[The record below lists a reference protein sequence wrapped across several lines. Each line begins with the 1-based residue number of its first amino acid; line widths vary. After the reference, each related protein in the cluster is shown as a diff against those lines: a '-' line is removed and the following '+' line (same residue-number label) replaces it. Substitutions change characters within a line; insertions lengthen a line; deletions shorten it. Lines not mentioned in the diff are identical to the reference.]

1 MKNSIRRQMQVW
13 LMTPLLILLIVSAV
27 CSYVLSM
34 YLSRE
39 AYDKTLLNS
48 MDSLASRLIFKGDT
62 VEVEKLP
69 KRTQTLLTHENRDE
83 FLYEVFTPDG
93 KLLTKDQGLP
103 KPPVAI
109 PAGEMAGMKYE
120 VIGNK
125 VFRVAATKVCLP
137 EAASGALIVQAAE
150 TLNSRKEYRRKLLLG
165 IVIPQMI
172 LLSLAVLAVW
182 ISIEKGIKPLRTIS
196 ELVRRRAPTDL
207 SPIHEEHA
215 PSEVK
220 SFLTALNGLFMRI
233 SADVEK
239 QHRFAANAA
248 HQLRTPLAGL
258 KTYIELLEKNSKD
271 PEQDKMLNQMNDGVD
286 RIIRTVQ
293 QLLSL
298 SRAEQN
304 DALLQSYDIIDLNCV
319 AENALTDAVPESIRL
334 NIEVDLDTPDHPTHI
349 RGDAI
354 SLKEL
359 TTNLIENAIKYNSP
373 GGHVSVSVTNGETVE
388 LSVEDD
394 GLGIPVEERSKVFE
408 RFYRMEKAINLDVSG
423 SGLGLSIVSEIA
435 RIHGATI
442 NLESGKGNKGSKFTV
457 VFPKVPPSVLVETA
471 GLSGA
476 QKANV
481 KQNNHNGSNGNG
493 TSGKTT
499 DAHGKNE
506 QAEVKSSKENTY
518 EL

>member
-27 CSYVLSM
+27 VSYVLSM

-39 AYDKTLLNS
+39 AYDKTLINS
-48 MDSLASRLIFKGDT
+48 MDSLTSRLVFSGDK
-62 VEVEKLP
+62 VWIEKLP
-69 KRTQTLLTHENRDE
+69 KRTQTILTHENKDDFIYE
-83 FLYEVFTPDG
+83 LYSSDG
-93 KLLTKDQGLP
+93 KLLTKDEKLP
-103 KPPVAI
+103 KPPV
-109 PAGEMAGMKYE
+109 PVPPGEMAGLKYE
-120 VIGNK
+120 VIDNK
-125 VFRVAATKVCLP
+125 VFRIASTKIDVP
-137 EAASGALIVQAAE
+137 EVSSGRLIIQVGE

-182 ISIEKGIKPLRTIS
+182 ISIEKGIKPLRTVS

-207 SPIHEEHA
+207 SPIHEENA

-220 SFLTALNGLFMRI
+220 SFLTALNGLFLRI

-258 KTYIELLEKNSKD
+258 KTYIELLEKSTKD
-271 PEQDKMLNQMNDGVD
+271 QETLKMYSQMSDGVE

-319 AENALTDAVPESIRL
+319 AENALTDAVLESIRL
-334 NIEVDLDTPDHPTHI
+334 NIEVDLDHPETPTHI
-349 RGDAI
+349 RGDAV

-359 TTNLIENAIKYNSP
+359 TSNLIENAIKYNSP
-373 GGHVSVSVTNGETVE
+373 GGHVSVVVTNGDTVT
-388 LSVEDD
+388 LAVEDD

-435 RIHGATI
+435 RIHGATVRVD
-442 NLESGKGNKGSKFTV
+442 SGKNNKGTKFTV
-457 VFPKVPPSVLVETA
+457 TFPRIQPSSSDA
-471 GLSGA
+471 KKS
-476 QKANV
+476 K
-481 KQNNHNGSNGNG
+481 GSA
-493 TSGKTT
+493 SAKLKTP
-499 DAHGKNE
+499 DERK
-506 QAEVKSSKENTY
+506 EVKATFK
-518 EL
+518 

>member
-27 CSYVLSM
+27 VSYVLSM

-39 AYDKTLLNS
+39 AYDRTLINS
-48 MDSLASRLIFKGDT
+48 MDSLTSRLVFNGDR
-62 VEVEKLP
+62 VSIEKLP
-69 KRTQTLLTHENRDE
+69 KRTITILTHENKDD
-83 FLYEVFTPDG
+83 FVYELFSSEG
-93 KLLTKDQGLP
+93 ELLTRDMGLP
-103 KPPVAI
+103 NPPLAV
-109 PAGEMAGMKYE
+109 PTGEMAGLRYE
-120 VIGNK
+120 VIDNK
-125 VFRVAATKVCLP
+125 VFRVASTRVSVP
-137 EAASGALIVQAAE
+137 ELKSGYLIIEVGE

-182 ISIEKGIKPLRTIS
+182 ISIEKGIKPLRTIG
-196 ELVRRRAPTDL
+196 ELVQRRAPTDL
-207 SPIHEEHA
+207 SPIHEENA
-215 PSEVK
+215 PHEVK
-220 SFLTALNGLFMRI
+220 SFLTALNGLFLRI

-258 KTYIELLEKNSKD
+258 KTYIELLEKSSVD
-271 PEQDKMLNQMNDGVD
+271 QETLKMLNQMGDGVD

-304 DALLQSYDIIDLNCV
+304 DSLLQSYDVIDLNCV
-319 AENALTDAVPESIRL
+319 AENALTDAVLESIRL
-334 NIEVDLDTPDHPTHI
+334 NIEVDLDHPETPTYI

-359 TTNLIENAIKYNSP
+359 TSNLIENAIKYNSP
-373 GGHVSVSVTNGETVE
+373 GGHVSVVVTNNENAT
-388 LSVEDD
+388 LIVEDD
-394 GLGIPVEERSKVFE
+394 GLGIPPEERPKVFE

-435 RIHGATI
+435 RIHRATVRI
-442 NLESGKGNKGSKFTV
+442 DSGKNNKGTKFTV
-457 VFPKVPPSVLVETA
+457 IFPKLQQTPSGGADSSGTA
-471 GLSGA
+471 RGGSA
-476 QKANV
+476 V
-481 KQNNHNGSNGNG
+481 KQKNG
-493 TSGKTT
+493 TKPSSQSG
-499 DAHGKNE
+499 
-506 QAEVKSSKENTY
+506 VKKPKVQEMQSKS
-518 EL
+518 

>member
-27 CSYVLSM
+27 VSYVLSM

-39 AYDKTLLNS
+39 AYDKTLINS
-48 MDSLASRLIFKGDT
+48 MDSLTSRLVFNGDQVSIET
-62 VEVEKLP
+62 LP
-69 KRTQTLLTHENRDE
+69 KRTQTILTHENKDDFVYE
-83 FLYEVFTPDG
+83 LYSSDG
-93 KLLTKDQGLP
+93 KLLTKDYKLP
-103 KPPVAI
+103 KPPLPV
-109 PAGEMAGMKYE
+109 PPGEMAGLKYE
-120 VIGNK
+120 VIDNK
-125 VFRVAATKVCLP
+125 VFRVASTKIDVP
-137 EAASGALIVQAAE
+137 EVKSGLLIIQVGE

-207 SPIHEEHA
+207 SPIHEENA
-215 PSEVK
+215 PTEVK
-220 SFLTALNGLFMRI
+220 SFLTALNGLFLRI

-258 KTYIELLEKNSKD
+258 KTYIELLEKSTKD
-271 PEQDKMLNQMNDGVD
+271 QETLKMYAQMSDGVE

-304 DALLQSYDIIDLNCV
+304 DSLLQSYDIIDLNCV
-319 AENALTDAVPESIRL
+319 AENALTDAVMESIRL
-334 NIEVDLDTPDHPTHI
+334 NIEVDLDHPETPTHI
-349 RGDAI
+349 RGDAV

-359 TTNLIENAIKYNSP
+359 TSNLIENAIKYNSP
-373 GGHVSVSVTNGETVE
+373 GGHVSVVVTNGDTIS
-388 LSVEDD
+388 LIVEDD

-423 SGLGLSIVSEIA
+423 SGLGLSIVTEIA
-435 RIHGATI
+435 RIHGATVRVD
-442 NLESGKGNKGSKFTV
+442 SGKNDKGTKFTV
-457 VFPKVPPSVLVETA
+457 TFPKIP
-471 GLSGA
+471 
-476 QKANV
+476 KAVTGSKNG
-481 KQNNHNGSNGNG
+481 KTSAYSNNKSSTKGSAPADGNGNVG
-493 TSGKTT
+493 EAESAKF
-499 DAHGKNE
+499 
-506 QAEVKSSKENTY
+506 EVKKTNAKK
-518 EL
+518 

>member
-34 YLSRE
+34 ILSRE

-48 MDSLASRLIFKGDT
+48 MDSIASRLNIQGDNI
-62 VEVEKLP
+62 EVQPLP
-69 KRTQTLLTHENRDE
+69 KRTMQLLTHDNKDE
-83 FLYEVFTPDG
+83 FLYELFAPDG
-93 KLLTKDQGLP
+93 KLISTDAGLP
-103 KPPVAI
+103 KPPVPVPPGEA
-109 PAGEMAGMKYE
+109 AGLKYE

-125 VFRVAATKVCLP
+125 IYRIASVKICMP
-137 EAASGALIVQAAE
+137 EVKGGYLIVQAGE

-172 LLSLAVLAVW
+172 LLTLAVLAVW

-196 ELVRRRAPTDL
+196 ELVKRRAPTDL
-207 SPIHEEHA
+207 SPIHEENA
-215 PSEVK
+215 PTEVK
-220 SFLTALNGLFMRI
+220 SFLTALNGLFVRI

-258 KTYIELLEKNSKD
+258 KTYIEILAKQTKE
-271 PEQDKMLNQMNDGVD
+271 PEQEKMLHQMGEGVD

-304 DALLQSYDIIDLNCV
+304 DSLLQSYGIIDLNIV
-319 AENALTDAVPESIRL
+319 AENALTDAVLESIKR
-334 NIEVDLDTPDHPTHI
+334 NIEVDLNTPDHPTLI
-349 RGDAI
+349 RGDSI

-359 TTNLIENAIKYNSP
+359 TTNLIENAIKYNKP
-373 GGHVSVSVTNGETVE
+373 GGHVSVCVTNGDTVE

-394 GLGIPVEERSKVFE
+394 GVGIPVEERTKIFE
-408 RFYRMEKAINLDVSG
+408 RFYRVEKAANMEVSG
-423 SGLGLSIVSEIA
+423 SGLGLSIVTEIA
-435 RIHGATI
+435 RIHGATV
-442 NLESGKGNKGSKFTV
+442 GV
-457 VFPKVPPSVLVETA
+457 
-471 GLSGA
+471 
-476 QKANV
+476 
-481 KQNNHNGSNGNG
+481 
-493 TSGKTT
+493 TSGKDNKGAKFIVTFPKPVNQTPQPTATT
-499 DAHGKNE
+499 TE
-506 QAEVKSSKENTY
+506 QAADQRTTAQRSSVN
-518 EL
+518 

>member
-27 CSYVLSM
+27 CSYLLAM

-39 AYDKTLLNS
+39 AYDKSLLNS
-48 MDSLASRLIFKGDT
+48 MDSIASRL
-62 VEVEKLP
+62 VEKNGTIEMEQLP
-69 KRTQTLLTHENRDE
+69 RRAMQLLTHDNKDE
-83 FLYEVFTPDG
+83 FIFEVYTDDG
-93 KLLTKDQGLP
+93 KLLSKDQGLP
-103 KPPVAI
+103 KPPLAV
-109 PAGEMAGMKYE
+109 PPGEMAGMRYE
-120 VIGNK
+120 IVDNQ
-125 VFRVAATKVCLP
+125 VYRVASVNICVP
-137 EAASGALIVQAAE
+137 EYKAGKIVIQAGE

-207 SPIHEEHA
+207 SPIHEENA

-220 SFLTALNGLFMRI
+220 SFLTALNGLFLRI

-258 KTYIELLEKNSKD
+258 KTYIEIMGKSTKD
-271 PEQDKMLNQMNDGVD
+271 PEQQKMLDQMNEAID

-298 SRAEQN
+298 SRAEQGET
-304 DALLQSYDIIDLNCV
+304 LFGKYDLIDLNTV
-319 AENALTDAVPESIRL
+319 VEAALTDVVPESL
-334 NIEVDLDTPDHPTHI
+334 ASNIELDLDTPEQPVRV

-359 TTNLIENAIKYNSP
+359 TTNLLENAIKYNNP
-373 GGHVSVSVTNGETVE
+373 GGHVSVHVSNGDKVKLT
-388 LSVEDD
+388 VEDD
-394 GLGIPVEERSKVFE
+394 GRGIPPEERSRVFE
-408 RFYRMEKAINLDVSG
+408 RFYRISAAQNAEITG

-435 RIHGATI
+435 RIHGATVTCD
-442 NLESGKGNKGSKFTV
+442 SGKNDKGTKFTV
-457 VFPKVPPSVLVETA
+457 TFPKPLSDQGDSSNNKGAIAAANNTA
-471 GLSGA
+471 GKDG
-476 QKANV
+476 QKTA
-481 KQNNHNGSNGNG
+481 S
-493 TSGKTT
+493 
-499 DAHGKNE
+499 
-506 QAEVKSSKENTY
+506 
-518 EL
+518 